1 MDVVITYVNG
11 NDPVWKQDYEKY
23 TNVPVMQKRFRDWGT
38 LKYLLRGIEN
48 RMPFV
53 RNVYLV
59 VSHPSQVP
67 EWVDRKNLKIVLHRD
82 IIPEEFLP
90 TFNCNP
96 IEMHLHRISGLD
108 EEYLYFNDDMFPVG
122 DCKPE
127 DFFRN
132 GRPVIGYYRHFI
144 AGNMY
149 KKICRNSDR
158 LARKALGLK
167 PSFFFMRPQHICS
180 PMLKSQCEELYSMVE
195 EQVRR
200 TSASRTRTENDL
212 NQYLFLDYMN
222 YKGMVIREKIS
233 NKHFSVSVASPE
245 SLEAFLRK
253 PDRNLVCINDVH
265 LSESRYEALHDAI
278 LNAFESVF
286 PIKSKYEK

>member
-1 MDVVITYVNG
+1 
-11 NDPVWKQDYEKY
+11 
-23 TNVPVMQKRFRDWGT
+23 
-38 LKYLLRGIEN
+38 
-48 RMPFV
+48 
-53 RNVYLV
+53 
-59 VSHPSQVP
+59 
-67 EWVDRKNLKIVLHRD
+67 
-82 IIPEEFLP
+82 
-90 TFNCNP
+90 
-96 IEMHLHRISGLD
+96 
-108 EEYLYFNDDMFPVG
+108 
-122 DCKPE
+122 
-127 DFFRN
+127 
-132 GRPVIGYYRHFI
+132 
-144 AGNMY
+144 
-149 KKICRNSDR
+149 
-158 LARKALGLK
+158 
-167 PSFFFMRPQHICS
+167 
-180 PMLKSQCEELYSMVE
+180 MVE

>member
-96 IEMHLHRISGLD
+96 IEMHLHRIPGLD
-108 EEYLYFNDDMFPVG
+108 EEYIYFNDDMFPVG

-167 PSFFFMRPQHICS
+167 PSFFFTRPQHLCS